1 MNHRVVS
8 CIINERT
15 LTIETGEMA
24 KQANGSALVGYGD
37 TIVLA
42 AATASKDERHD
53 IDFFPLTVDY
63 REKAYAAGKIPGGFF
78 KREGRPG
85 EKEILTSRIID
96 RPIRPLFVDGY
107 HKDTQVLCQVL
118 SADQQNDPDLVA
130 VIAAS
135 AALTVSDI
143 PFLGPVGAV
152 RMGYVGDALIVNPT
166 AEQLGQ
172 SLLNMIVAAT
182 RDAIVMV
189 EGGAWELSESIIL
202 QALQTAHE
210 AIQPCLD
217 LQLDLQQTHGKTK
230 MPTAVPEPP
239 AGLQQKVREAA
250 YERLKAALA
259 IAEKLERQ
267 DAIYALGEDV
277 VATLIN
283 DEMSA
288 DEAAQQIKFI
298 KAFLHDL
305 ESEEMRRQILEE
317 KRRADGRGLK
327 DVRPISG
334 RSSFLPR
341 AHGSAL
347 FTRGETQA
355 LVVAT
360 LGTKSD
366 EQTMDALEGKSTKKF
381 MLHYNFPNFSV
392 GEVGPL
398 RGPGRREIGH
408 GALAERAV
416 RPILPQYDAFPYT
429 IRIVS
434 DIMESNGS
442 SSMATVCGSA
452 LALMDAGVPIK
463 APVAGIA
470 MGLIEHHDE
479 VAILSDI
486 LGLEDHLGDM
496 DFKVA
501 GTAEGITAIQMD
513 IKTTG
518 VSSEIMAQAL
528 EQARQGRLHI
538 LKCMDA
544 ILTSPRKDL
553 SVYAPRII
561 TLNVHPN
568 KVRDIIGPGGKT
580 IRGIIE
586 DTGVT
591 IDVDDSGT
599 VKIASIDEHSA
610 QEAVRR
616 VQSLTQEAEVG
627 RLYTGTVR
635 KIMDFGAFVEIFP
648 GTDGLLHISQI
659 SEKRVAKVTDELQE
673 GDQVLVKVLEVDR
686 NGRIKLSHKEAM
698 RDKEAANLS

>member
-1 MNHRVVS
+1 LNHRVVN
-8 CIINERT
+8 CIINNRT

-24 KQANGSALVGYGD
+24 KQANGSALVAYGD
-37 TIVLA
+37 TMVIA

-53 IDFFPLTVDY
+53 TDFFPLTVDY
-63 REKAYAAGKIPGGFF
+63 RERTYAAGKIPGGFF

-85 EKEILTSRIID
+85 EKETLTSRIID
-96 RPIRPLFVDGY
+96 RPIRPLFVEGY
-107 HKDTQVLCQVL
+107 RNDTQVLCQVL
-118 SADQQNDPDLVA
+118 SADQQNDPDIVA

-135 AALTVSDI
+135 AALTLSDI

-152 RMGYVGDALIVNPT
+152 RMGYVDKALIVNPT
-166 AEQLGQ
+166 ADQLEQ

-189 EGGAWELSESIIL
+189 EGGALELPESIVL
-202 QALQTAHE
+202 QALQMAHG

-217 LQLDLQQTHGKTK
+217 LQLDLQQTNGKTK
-230 MPTAVPEPP
+230 MATTAPEIP
-239 AGLQQKVREAA
+239 ADLQQKVRELA
-250 YERLKAALA
+250 YDRLKAALG

-267 DAIYALGEDV
+267 DAIHTLSEDIL
-277 VATLIN
+277 ATLIS
-283 DEMSA
+283 DEMSP
-288 DEAAQQIKFI
+288 DEAAQQSKLIR
-298 KAFLHDL
+298 AFLHDL
-305 ESEEMRRQILEE
+305 ESEEMRRQILED
-317 KRRADGRGLK
+317 KRRADGRGLS

-334 RSSFLPR
+334 RASFLPR
-341 AHGSAL
+341 THGSAL

-360 LGTKSD
+360 LGTKND
-366 EQTMDALEGKSTKKF
+366 EQLIDALEGKTTKSF

-392 GEVGPL
+392 GEVGPI

-416 RPILPQYDAFPYT
+416 RPILPPYDEFPYT

-434 DIMESNGS
+434 DILESNGS
-442 SSMATVCGSA
+442 SSMATVCGSS

-470 MGLIEHHDE
+470 MGLIERHNE
-479 VAILSDI
+479 FAILSDI

-518 VSSEIMAQAL
+518 VSSDIMAQAL

-538 LKCMDA
+538 LSCMDT
-544 ILTSPRKDL
+544 ILTGPRKDL
-553 SVYAPRII
+553 STYAPRII
-561 TLNVHPN
+561 TLKVHPN

-599 VKIASIDEHSA
+599 VKIASVDSKSS
-610 QEAVRR
+610 QEAVQRI
-616 VQSLTQEAEVG
+616 QSLTQEAEVG
-627 RLYTGTVR
+627 QLYTGTVR

-659 SEKRVAKVTDELQE
+659 SEKRIAKVTDELQE

-686 NGRIKLSHKEAM
+686 NGRIKLSHKEAI
-698 RDKEAANLS
+698 REREAAEQS

>member
-1 MNHRVVS
+1 
-8 CIINERT
+8 
-15 LTIETGEMA
+15 
-24 KQANGSALVGYGD
+24 
-37 TIVLA
+37 
-42 AATASKDERHD
+42 
-53 IDFFPLTVDY
+53 
-63 REKAYAAGKIPGGFF
+63 
-78 KREGRPG
+78 
-85 EKEILTSRIID
+85 
-96 RPIRPLFVDGY
+96 
-107 HKDTQVLCQVL
+107 
-118 SADQQNDPDLVA
+118 
-130 VIAAS
+130 
-135 AALTVSDI
+135 
-143 PFLGPVGAV
+143 
-152 RMGYVGDALIVNPT
+152 
-166 AEQLGQ
+166 
-172 SLLNMIVAAT
+172 
-182 RDAIVMV
+182 
-189 EGGAWELSESIIL
+189 
-202 QALQTAHE
+202 
-210 AIQPCLD
+210 
-217 LQLDLQQTHGKTK
+217 
-230 MPTAVPEPP
+230 
-239 AGLQQKVREAA
+239 
-250 YERLKAALA
+250 
-259 IAEKLERQ
+259 
-267 DAIYALGEDV
+267 
-277 VATLIN
+277 
-283 DEMSA
+283 
-288 DEAAQQIKFI
+288 
-298 KAFLHDL
+298 
-305 ESEEMRRQILEE
+305 
-317 KRRADGRGLK
+317 
-327 DVRPISG
+327 
-334 RSSFLPR
+334 
-341 AHGSAL
+341 L

-366 EQTMDALEGKSTKKF
+366 EQMVDALEGKTTKNF

-416 RPILPQYDAFPYT
+416 RPVLPPYDTFPYT

-434 DIMESNGS
+434 DILESNGS
-442 SSMATVCGSA
+442 SSMATVCGSS
-452 LALMDAGVPIK
+452 LALMDAGAPIK

-470 MGLIEHHDE
+470 MGLIEYNSQ

-518 VSSEIMAQAL
+518 VSAEIMAQAL

-538 LKCMDA
+538 LACMDT
-544 ILTSPRKDL
+544 ILAEPREDL
-553 SVYAPRII
+553 SAYAPRII
-561 TLNVHPN
+561 TLKVHPN

-599 VKIASIDEHSA
+599 VKIASTDESA
-610 QEAVRR
+610 VQEAVQR

-686 NGRIKLSHKEAM
+686 NGRIKLSHKEAV
-698 RDKEAANLS
+698 REREAVKLS